1 MLHLPCYICIGI
13 LGLLLVVQTIQ
24 NHRITL
30 ALHSRILESKGMDGI
45 PEEHPLADMLGKL
58 KVEPQTNEQKRLM
71 KTAQERIHFKIPG
84 MPEFKG
90 R

>member
-1 MLHLPCYICIGI
+1 
-13 LGLLLVVQTIQ
+13 
-24 NHRITL
+24 
-30 ALHSRILESKGMDGI
+30 MDGI